1 MFTAI
6 DYSNLGKS
14 SFFTYSSPSKPPAMD
29 VSIIPVRGNA
39 GNANYI
45 TVLESDEDAVIP
57 QYMNIDE
64 EPDLLS
70 QLDSDSKD
78 IEESNEE
85 NKSQNQKKSIFSI
98 GDDYINNFYIGSVT
112 VVGLFILFRILQK
125 TK

>member
-14 SFFTYSSPSKPPAMD
+14 SFFAYSSPSKPTAMD
-29 VSIIPVRGNA
+29 VSIIPVRGPA

-64 EPDLLS
+64 EDDLLS
-70 QLDSDSKD
+70 QLDSNSRD